1 MKKNKKVI
9 LGIIAAFLVFVGGAA
24 WFLLGSTANT
34 KDEKKLESYGE
45 NSRTKWEFTITDL
58 TESYSDEQ
66 IEQMK
71 TDAQELIDRYSGIM
85 FNFNSSIADYTAAL
99 LECCVP
105 EDVSGSTRSESE
117 AQYTTFMKMGVESTY
132 QSFTPYSMVINDN
145 TEVPTVVINGLS
157 KINYKS
163 AAVPADEYEVC
174 TKFVIEKRND
184 RWLVYK
190 NQYTTIYE
198 AGTVKAYSSDN
209 GNTIT
214 FSGKRVGYFK

>member
-9 LGIIAAFLVFVGGAA
+9 IGVIVVALILTGTVTWL
-24 WFLLGSTANT
+24 LLGSSKNAEG
-34 KDEKKLESYGE
+34 EKQLESYGE
-45 NSRTKWEFTITDL
+45 NARTKWEFTVMDL

-71 TDAQELIDRYSGIM
+71 TNAQDLIDRYSGIM
-85 FNFNSSIADYTAAL
+85 FNFNSSVADYTAAL

-117 AQYTTFMKMGVESTY
+117 AQYTTFMQMGVESTY

-157 KINYKS
+157 KINYGS
-163 AAVPADEYEVC
+163 ASIPADEYEVC
-174 TKFVIEKRND
+174 TRFVLENRND
-184 RWLVYK
+184 KWLVYK
-190 NQYTTIYE
+190 SQYTTIYE

-214 FSGKRVGYFK
+214 YSGTRIGYFQ